1 MYMYVCMHRAIITHA
16 PLKHWEAVVHP
27 CIALLCMY
35 SRICIILWSFHAVIN
50 SNTGIR

>member
-1 MYMYVCMHRAIITHA
+1 MYMYVCIHRAIITH
-16 PLKHWEAVVHP
+16 WEAVLHP

-50 SNTGIR
+50 SNTGI

>member
-1 MYMYVCMHRAIITHA
+1 MHLYVCIHRAIITH
-16 PLKHWEAVVHP
+16 PLNTGKLYLHP
-27 CIALLCMY
+27 CITLLCMY